1 MELEVMKNRY
11 IILILS
17 ALLPLQ
23 ACHEV
28 EHVAPTADRQ
38 GITSL
43 TAYFTSGKFVD
54 QEMGRLEVTDPNT
67 ERYVIPIPWY
77 FPESSDDVTTP
88 YMLNVRVRAT
98 LQANCKLSPALTTLD
113 LTEENHFTYTDA
125 TGASRDIIITGERV
139 KSQKCEILSFTLNT
153 PATINGMVDKTNRMV
168 SLITARDL
176 SMATASAMVSP
187 HATISPDPSD
197 ARNYNGDDGVVFTV
211 TAHDGVTKA
220 EYVVVK
226 NVPEK
231 IDYGVNT
238 SSAEA
243 LFNLDPSTGLGLP
256 GYNAVANVSM
266 GVIDSD
272 LIVNMGDGSTP
283 RYYNK
288 ILGTYGG
295 EIKLGSAV
303 PTGAICSDEQDHL
316 LICNMAASG
325 ETVNIWKTSS
335 VKEAPELFYS
345 FTNENGLA
353 VPAGSEMKIIGNVED
368 EASISITCPGLPG
381 VTQSGLFYS
390 IHVVGGAVVSCEL
403 KDVSGN
409 AFAYAGVAG
418 QNYMWGAV
426 ASSSPSVPSA
436 AKSNDS
442 GWYCCVYSDNG
453 LTWFK
458 PDLTVGKRLNGYG
471 PANEDVDGGGAY
483 VDSNTSPNNLD
494 TKGFNNANYLAL
506 FVSNHFPKW
515 WPGPQ
520 LYVYDI
526 TSGLQGDN
534 IWNSPSLV
542 FSKPYMYNMQYNTGA
557 QDGNGACGDV
567 ILAPSA
573 DGYMLYIYYYDHY
586 SQMIGGYSLDC
597 IKR

>member
-1 MELEVMKNRY
+1 MKKTLF
-11 IILILS
+11 ILVAAMLV
-17 ALLPLQ
+17 A
-23 ACHEV
+23 ACHKPEYV
-28 EHVAPTADRQ
+28 EPTADRQ

-54 QEMGRLEVTDPNT
+54 QEMGRLEVDDPNLD
-67 ERYVIPIPWY
+67 RYVIPIPWF
-77 FPESSDDVTTP
+77 FPENSDDITTP
-88 YMLNVRVRAT
+88 YMLKVRVRAT
-98 LQANCKLSPALTTLD
+98 LQANCKLSPALTILD

-139 KSQKCEILSFTLNT
+139 KSNKCELISFTLKQ
-153 PATINGMVDKTNRMV
+153 PMLNGVVDKTKKTV
-168 SLITARDL
+168 SLITAKDL
-176 SMATASAMVSP
+176 SVAEATAMVSA
-187 HATISPDPSD
+187 HATISPDPGE
-197 ARNYNGDDGVVFTV
+197 AHNYNDGFTFTV

-220 EYVVVK
+220 DYFVVK

-238 SSAEA
+238 ASAEA
-243 LFNLDPSTGLGLP
+243 LFNMDPSTGMGLP
-256 GYNAVANVSM
+256 GYSAVANVSM

-288 ILGTYGG
+288 IVGTFGG
-295 EIKLGSAV
+295 QVKIGDAV
-303 PTGAICSDEQDHL
+303 PTGAIASDEKDHL
-316 LICNMAASG
+316 LICNLAEAG
-325 ETVNIWKTSS
+325 ETFTIWKTSS
-335 VKEAPELFYS
+335 VQEAPTVLTS
-345 FTNENGLA
+345 FVNDQDIQLGL
-353 VPAGSEMKIIGNVED
+353 EMKVIGNVEE
-368 EASISITCPGLPG
+368 EASISVTYPGLAG
-381 VTQSGLFYS
+381 VTQSGRFRS
-390 IHVVGGAVVSCEL
+390 IHIVGGEVVSNEL
-403 KDVSGN
+403 KSVEGQGFLWGSG
-409 AFAYAGVAG
+409 AAGSTCLPA
-418 QNYMWGAV
+418 
-426 ASSSPSVPSA
+426 ASA
-436 AKSNDS
+436 RNDG
-442 GWYCCVYSDNG
+442 GWYSCKYSENA

-458 PDLTVGKRLNGYG
+458 PDLTIGKTLNGYG
-471 PANEDVDGGGAY
+471 DGTDEVDGGGTY

-494 TKGFNNANYLAL
+494 TKGFNNANFLAL

-526 TSGLQGDN
+526 SSGLQGDN

-542 FSKPYMYNMQYNTGA
+542 FSKPYMYNLQYNTGA

-586 SQMIGGYSLDC
+586 SQMLGGYSLDC